1 MVHLGSAAGG
11 AEGRERSAEVVARER
26 SAEVVARTLMPPIT
40 AAPTP
45 LPRLTPLAPCGSLVL
60 TG

>member
-11 AEGRERSAEVVARER
+11 AEGRERSAEVVAR
-26 SAEVVARTLMPPIT
+26 TLMPPIT

-45 LPRLTPLAPCGSLVL
+45 LARLPPLAPCGSLVL